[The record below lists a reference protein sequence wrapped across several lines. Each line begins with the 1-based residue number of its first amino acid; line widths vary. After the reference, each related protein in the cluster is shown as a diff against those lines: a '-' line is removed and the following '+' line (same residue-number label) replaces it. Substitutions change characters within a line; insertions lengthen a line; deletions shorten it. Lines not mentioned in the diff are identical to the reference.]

1 MMFKKTFS
9 YLLISIFITCSNVT
23 FVSAAQDTPSS
34 TKSTVTAAAYQSDSI
49 KVNFNGK
56 SISVNRYDTY
66 FDSNSKV
73 MLPLTP
79 VIKAID
85 SASSVNISGEY
96 AAITTNKDTIK
107 VHSGDKNIT
116 LNGTSIDLSTKSFV
130 NNVEVFVPLQFFSEV
145 LNKVVDFDSDS
156 NTVNISDI
164 QKNTEA
170 CFNNASSLS
179 NDKDISKKLDD
190 YLAADQKLYNFS
202 GSVLVAKGGNI
213 LLDKGYNMSNFDQ
226 NIKNT
231 PYTTFAIGSMTKQF
245 TATAVMQLVEKG
257 LINEQDKVSKYIPGF
272 PNGDKITIDNLL
284 THTSGLGDITVTE
297 LLNMKLDA
305 SKNVDNIVNLFKNKP
320 LYFEPGTKFQYSNAG
335 YILLGYIVEKVS
347 GMTYA
352 DYLQN
357 NIFKPLNMNH
367 TGMGYNGS
375 IKDYNSNGYTGYLDV
390 SPISDEALL
399 DGLYG
404 AGALYSC
411 TEDLYK
417 WDRSLKEHKLLSEKT
432 LDKMF
437 SKHVA
442 MSDGN
447 NPVYYGYGWMIYDSP
462 AGHEIFHGG
471 NVLGFTSNIERIPD
485 KDLTIIILSNIGY
498 YPVDSI
504 SSTLTNICLGSK
516 YEMPKAKEVIKLD
529 DTLLNSYVGEYSFK
543 DLGVTSSITSED
555 GHLYFK
561 FGDQPKYEMFAES
574 KNKFYF
580 RSFDGTLTVNTNE
593 KGQITSIDL
602 YQLGAKYSASKVK

>member
-9 YLLISIFITCSNVT
+9 YLLISIFITCSNAT
-23 FVSAAQDTPSS
+23 FVSAAQDTSDS
-34 TKSTVTAAAYQSDSI
+34 TKSTVAATAYQSDSI

-85 SASSVNISGEY
+85 TASNVSISGEY
-96 AAITTNKDTIK
+96 ATITTNKDTIK

-116 LNGTSIDLSTKSFV
+116 LNGTSIDLSTKSFI

-145 LNKVVDFDSDS
+145 LNKIVDFDSDT

-164 QKNTEA
+164 QKNTETY
-170 CFNNASSLS
+170 FNNTSSLS
-179 NDKDISKKLDD
+179 SDKDISKKLDD
-190 YLAADQKLYNFS
+190 YLTAEQKLYNFS

-245 TATAVMQLVEKG
+245 TATAIMQLVEKG
-257 LINEQDKVSKYIPGF
+257 LINEQDEVSKYIPDF

-284 THTSGLGDITVTE
+284 THTSGLADVTPT
-297 LLNMKLDA
+297 LLNMKLED
-305 SKNVDNIVNLFKNKP
+305 SKKVENIINLFKNKP
-320 LYFEPGTKFQYSNAG
+320 LYFKPGTKFKYSNSG

-347 GMTYA
+347 GMSYA

-367 TGMGYNGS
+367 TGMGYNGP
-375 IKDYNSNGYTGYLDV
+375 IKNYNSNGYTGYLDV
-390 SPISDEALL
+390 SPISDKSSLNA
-399 DGLYG
+399 LYG

-417 WDRSLKEHKLLSEKT
+417 WDRSLKEHKLLTEKT

-442 MSDGN
+442 MSDGDDSE
-447 NPVYYGYGWMIYDSP
+447 YYGYGWMIYDSP

-498 YPVDSI
+498 YHVNSI
-504 SSTLTNICLGSK
+504 NNALINICLGYK

-529 DTLLNSYVGEYSFK
+529 DTLLNSYVGEYSFET
-543 DLGVTSSITSED
+543 LGNVSITNED
-555 GHLYFK
+555 GHLYVNFT
-561 FGDQPKYEMFAES
+561 GLPKYEMFPES
-574 KNKFYF
+574 KNKFYL
-580 RSFDGTLTVNTNE
+580 RSFDVTLTVNTNE
-593 KGQITSIDL
+593 KGQVTSIDL
-602 YQLGAKYSASKVK
+602 YQLGGKYSGSKIK

>member
-1 MMFKKTFS
+1 MFKKTFS

-23 FVSAAQDTPSS
+23 FVSAAQGTSAN
-34 TKSTVTAAAYQSDSI
+34 TKSTVVATANQSDSI

-56 SISVNRYDTY
+56 SISVDRYDTY

-79 VIKAID
+79 IIKAMD
-85 SASSVNISGEY
+85 ATSNIQLGAGY
-96 AAITTNKDTIK
+96 ATITSNKNTIK
-107 VHSGDKNIT
+107 IHNGDKNVT
-116 LNGTSIDLSTKSFV
+116 LNGSSINLSTKSFV

-170 CFNNASSLS
+170 YFNNTPSLS
-179 NDKDISKKLDD
+179 SDKDISKKLDD
-190 YLAADQKLYNFS
+190 YLTAEQKLYNFS

-231 PYTTFAIGSMTKQF
+231 NHTTFAIGSMTKQF
-245 TATAVMQLVEKG
+245 TATAIMQLVEKG
-257 LINEQDKVSKYIPGF
+257 LINEQDKVSKYIPDF

-284 THTSGLGDITVTE
+284 THTSGLANVTPT
-297 LLNMKLDA
+297 LLNMKLED
-305 SKNVDNIVNLFKNKP
+305 SKKIENIINLFKDKP
-320 LYFEPGTKFQYSNAG
+320 LYFKPGSKFEYSNSG

-347 GMTYA
+347 GMSYA

-367 TGMGYNGS
+367 TGMGYNGT
-375 IKDYNSNGYTGYLDV
+375 IKNYNSNGYTGYLDV
-390 SPISDEALL
+390 SPISDKSSLNA
-399 DGLYG
+399 LYG

-417 WDRSLKEHKLLSEKT
+417 WDRSLKEHKLLTEKT

-442 MSDGN
+442 MSEGDN
-447 NPVYYGYGWMIYDSP
+447 LDYYGYGWMIYDSP
-462 AGHEIFHGG
+462 DLHEIYHGG

-498 YPVDSI
+498 YHVDSI
-504 SSTLTNICLGSK
+504 SSVLTNVCLGYK

-529 DTLLNSYVGEYSFK
+529 NNLSNSYVGEYSFK
-543 DLGVTSSITSED
+543 DLGVTGSITSED
-555 GHLYFK
+555 GHLYFI
-561 FGDQPKYEMFAES
+561 FAGQPKCEMFPES

-580 RSFDGTLTVNTNE
+580 RSFDGNLTVNTNE
-593 KGQITSIDL
+593 KGQVTSIDL
-602 YQLGAKYSASKVK
+602 YQLGAKYNASKIK

>member
-23 FVSAAQDTPSS
+23 FVSAAQGTSAN
-34 TKSTVTAAAYQSDSI
+34 TKSTVVATANQSDFI

-56 SISVNRYDTY
+56 SISVDRYDTY

-79 VIKAID
+79 IIKAMD
-85 SASSVNISGEY
+85 ATSNIQVGAGY
-96 AAITTNKDTIK
+96 ATITSNKSTIK
-107 VHSGDKNIT
+107 IHNGDKNIT
-116 LNGTSIDLSTKSFV
+116 LNGSSINLSTKSFV

-145 LNKVVDFDSDS
+145 LNKIVDFDNDS

-164 QKNTEA
+164 QKNTETY
-170 CFNNASSLS
+170 FNNTPSLS
-179 NDKDISKKLDD
+179 SDKDISKKLDD
-190 YLAADQKLYNFS
+190 YLTAEQKLYNFS

-231 PYTTFAIGSMTKQF
+231 NYTTFAIGSMTKQF
-245 TATAVMQLVEKG
+245 TATAIMQLVEKG
-257 LINEQDKVSKYIPGF
+257 LINEQDKVSKYIPDF

-284 THTSGLGDITVTE
+284 THTSGLANVTPT
-297 LLNMKLDA
+297 LLNMKLED
-305 SKNVDNIVNLFKNKP
+305 SKKVENIINLFKDKP
-320 LYFEPGTKFQYSNAG
+320 LYFKPGSKFEYSNSG

-347 GMTYA
+347 GMSYA

-367 TGMGYNGS
+367 TGMGYNGT
-375 IKDYNSNGYTGYLDV
+375 IKNYNSNGYTGYLDV
-390 SPISDEALL
+390 SPISDKSSLNA
-399 DGLYG
+399 LYG

-417 WDRSLKEHKLLSEKT
+417 WDRSLKEHKLLTEKT

-442 MSDGN
+442 MSEGDN
-447 NPVYYGYGWMIYDSP
+447 LDYYGYGWMIYDSP
-462 AGHEIFHGG
+462 DLHEIYHGG

-498 YPVDSI
+498 YHVDSI
-504 SSTLTNICLGSK
+504 SSVLTNVCLGYK

-529 DTLLNSYVGEYSFK
+529 NNLSNSYVGEYSFK
-543 DLGVTSSITSED
+543 DLGVTGSITSED
-555 GHLYFK
+555 GHLYFI
-561 FGDQPKYEMFAES
+561 FAGQPKCEMFAES

-580 RSFDGTLTVNTNE
+580 RSFDGNLTVNTNE
-593 KGQITSIDL
+593 KGQVTSIDL
-602 YQLGAKYSASKVK
+602 YQLGAKYNASKIK

>member
-1 MMFKKTFS
+1 MFKKTFS
-9 YLLISIFITCSNVT
+9 YLLVSIFITCSNVT
-23 FVSAAQDTPSS
+23 FVSAAQATSSS
-34 TKSTVTAAAYQSDSI
+34 TKSTVAAAADQSDSI
-49 KVNFNGK
+49 KVNLNGK

-79 VIKAID
+79 IIKAMD
-85 SASSVNISGEY
+85 STSNIQIGAGY
-96 AAITTNKDTIK
+96 ATITSNKNTIK
-107 VHSGDKNIT
+107 VQSGDKNIT

-164 QKNTEA
+164 QKNTETY
-170 CFNNASSLS
+170 FNNTSSLS
-179 NDKDISKKLDD
+179 SDKDISKKLDD
-190 YLAADQKLYNFS
+190 YLTAEQKLYNFS

-231 PYTTFAIGSMTKQF
+231 PYTTFGIGSMTKQF
-245 TATAVMQLVEKG
+245 TATAIMQLVEKG
-257 LINEQDKVSKYIPGF
+257 LINEQDKVSKYIPDF

-284 THTSGLGDITVTE
+284 THTSGLADVTPT
-297 LLNMKLDA
+297 LLNMKLED
-305 SKNVDNIVNLFKNKP
+305 SKKVENIVNLFKNKP
-320 LYFEPGTKFQYSNAG
+320 LYFKPGTKFKYSNSG

-347 GMTYA
+347 GMSYA

-357 NIFKPLNMNH
+357 NIFKPLNMSH
-367 TGMGYNGS
+367 TGMGYNGT
-375 IKDYNSNGYTGYLDV
+375 IKNYNSIGYTGYLDV
-390 SPISDEALL
+390 SPISDKSSLNA
-399 DGLYG
+399 LYG

-417 WDRSLKEHKLLSEKT
+417 WDRSLKEHKLLTEKT

-442 MSDGN
+442 ISEGDDS
-447 NPVYYGYGWMIYDSP
+447 VYYGYGWMIYDSP
-462 AGHEIFHGG
+462 DGHDIFHGG
-471 NVLGFTSNIERIPD
+471 NVLGFTSNIERFPD
-485 KDLTIIILSNIGY
+485 KDLTVIILSNIGY
-498 YPVDSI
+498 YHVNSI
-504 SSTLTNICLGSK
+504 NNALTNICFGYK
-516 YEMPKAKEVIKLD
+516 YEMPKTKEVIQLD
-529 DTLLNSYVGEYSFK
+529 DTLLNSYVGEYSFET
-543 DLGVTSSITSED
+543 LGNASITNED
-555 GHLYFK
+555 RHLYVK
-561 FGDQPKYEMFAES
+561 FGDLPKYEMFPES

-580 RSFDGTLTVNTNE
+580 RIFDGTLTVNTNE
-593 KGQITSIDL
+593 KGQVTSIDL
-602 YQLGAKYSASKVK
+602 YQLGAKYTGNKVK